1 MAETGVLLSAVK
13 KTWTRVNMWLLFYA
27 FSKETLNVVDVL
39 VLLTADNIM
48 KQT

>member
-13 KTWTRVNMWLLFYA
+13 KTRTRVDIWLLFYA
-27 FSKETLNVVDVL
+27 FSKRNIKCGGFL
-39 VLLTADNIM
+39 VLLTANKIM